1 MTWSPRRRYL
11 PRNVELA
18 RQGYRELSK
27 VQDLHPLHE
36 ASGRNAPG
44 CPRCQ
49 AGAAG
54 QPSPTQEETHRGE

>member
-18 RQGYRELSK
+18 RKGYAPLPK

-36 ASGRNAPG
+36 AAGRIAPG
-44 CPRCQ
+44 CPRCE

-54 QPSPTQEETHRGE
+54 PPSSTQEDSPRGY